1 VRVEK
6 MTIMDIVSLAKDIV
20 TLLAL
25 LIGGALAV
33 FVYFQLAPI
42 LKLRILPRWED
53 DSKEFLVVKFEIEN
67 RSRVRVTSPKGRIQV
82 LKHKVERGAW
92 MSHWVP
98 FSEDAIL
105 PDEHPTEWQEPAVL
119 FTTTRHIFPG
129 ETISVERLYHL
140 PEDTVVL
147 HIGLQVEIEMGLVG
161 RIVTRKRLP
170 TRQTTT
176 CFVAKRMNVQPAA
189 RRTSFLD
196 WILGL
201 ISAS

>member
-1 VRVEK
+1 
-6 MTIMDIVSLAKDIV
+6 MTIIDTISVVKDIM

-25 LIGGALAV
+25 VIGGALAV

-67 RSRVRVTSPKGRIQV
+67 RSRVRVASPIGRIQV
-82 LKHKVERGAW
+82 LKHKVEKGAW

-98 FSEDAIL
+98 FSKDTIR
-105 PDEHPTEWQEPAVL
+105 PGEHPTEWREPERI
-119 FTTTRHIFPG
+119 FTSTRHIFPG

-140 PEDTVVL
+140 PENTVVL
-147 HIGLQVEIEMGLVG
+147 HIGLQVEIGMGLVG

-176 CFVAKRMNVQPAA
+176 CFVTKRVNVQPAT